1 MKIKAFIMLL
11 AGALAASCAYA
22 VPTLQVY
29 IDGATAGTIG
39 GDEDT
44 WFTGNSSFDLILVGA
59 YGPKTTSIT
68 NGTLVAS
75 VPQGQTGSITINGA
89 TLLTTAGSN
98 GLGNPATNADID
110 VLTNVS
116 GVDGYSTKS
125 FAPDNFNNHY
135 PFQNNVSDF
144 VLYDVGSFSKDT
156 AVHNFDADSGD
167 IDLTNT
173 LGQEK
178 TFAVDVSG
186 FDSVHF
192 DMYAYQTDLMN
203 GSGKK
208 TQTSLVSTWSW
219 VINPGSHDAT
229 FTHTSVVPAPGALL
243 LGSIG
248 VGVVGWLRNRRTL

>member
-1 MKIKAFIMLL
+1 MNIKAFIVLFVAVL
-11 AGALAASCAYA
+11 PAACAYA

-59 YGPKTTSIT
+59 YGPKTTNIT

-116 GVDGYSTKS
+116 GIDGYSTKS

-135 PFQNNVSDF
+135 PFQNDTSDF
-144 VLYDVGSFSKDT
+144 VLYDVGSFANSGP
-156 AVHNFDADSGD
+156 VHNYDADSGT
-167 IDLTNT
+167 ISSA
-173 LGQEK
+173 GSGEEK

-192 DMYAYQTDLMN
+192 DMYAYQTDLLN

-248 VGVVGWLRNRRTL
+248 VGIVGWLRSRRTL